1 MNEIKEKV
9 LITGGAGYL
18 GSVITG
24 HLLEKGYQ
32 VSVLDSLIYG
42 QKSLFSYAS
51 NPNFHFIYGDVRN
64 KELLE
69 KIVPDFNVIIPLA
82 AIVGMPACNLKP
94 LDAQTIN
101 HDAVVLINQIRSQKQ
116 KLIFPNTN
124 SGYGTKSKEL
134 FCTEE
139 TPLEPISHYG
149 KTKVT
154 AEQHLLNSEKPA
166 VTLRLATVFGLSPR
180 MRTDLL
186 VNDFVYKAMS
196 DGYIVIYEKDFKR
209 NFIHIKDVARVFE
222 HAIINFDSMKKNAYN
237 VGLEE
242 ANLSKAELAEKIKS
256 YIPKFE
262 IIYMEVGEDP
272 DKRNYIVSNK
282 KIMKTG
288 FEPVYSLDYGIQ
300 ELMKGYA
307 ILLKNHPYM
316 NF

>member
-1 MNEIKEKV
+1 MEKV

-18 GSVITG
+18 GSVLAG

-32 VSVLDSLIYG
+32 VSVLDSLMYG
-42 QKSLFSYAS
+42 QKSLFQYAS
-51 NPNFHFIYGDVRN
+51 NDNFHFIYGDVRN

-69 KIVPDFNVIIPLA
+69 KIVPEFNVIIPLA

-94 LDAQTIN
+94 IDAQTIN
-101 HDAVVLINQIRSQKQ
+101 HDAVVLINQIRSPKQ

-124 SGYGTKSKEL
+124 SGYGIKSGTL
-134 FCTEE
+134 YCTEE
-139 TPLEPISHYG
+139 TPLDPISIYG
-149 KTKVT
+149 RTKVA
-154 AEQHLLNSEKPA
+154 AEQHLLDSEKPA
-166 VTLRLATVFGLSPR
+166 VTLRLATVFGLSSR

-186 VNDFVYKAMS
+186 VNDFVYKAMN

-222 HAIINFDSMKKNAYN
+222 HAILNFEKMKHNAYN
-237 VGLEE
+237 VGLED
-242 ANLSKAELAEKIKS
+242 ANISKAELAEKIKS

-262 IIYMEVGEDP
+262 TIYMEVGEDP
-272 DKRNYIVSNK
+272 DKRNYIVSNQ
-282 KIMKTG
+282 KIIKTG
-288 FEPVYSLDYGIQ
+288 FSPQYSLDYGLK
-300 ELMKGYA
+300 ELIKGYS